1 MGISGS
7 KPKIVGDEKLYKN
20 NPKKQIAEAKP
31 PLIIPYTKAEAAKRV
46 LESLQNWEGITKEAN
61 LNEDGFPQK
70 QLAKLHNGVFLNQ
83 KRQASLYGFFGF
95 VSIFCMTF
103 FSYEGQS

>member
-1 MGISGS
+1 MGNRGS
-7 KPKIVGDEKLYKN
+7 KPELVGDEKYN
-20 NPKKQIAEAKP
+20 DENQEKQMIETKP
-31 PLIIPYTKAEAAKRV
+31 PLITPYTKVDAAERV